1 MPKKKKLYIVR
12 KEFDGYGG
20 AENVAKRYLSGFEV
34 FFDVS
39 LIYAGSEMEGY
50 TFSGRH
56 GPGWFRSLSFAS
68 SVNKFLSNKSD
79 ELVFSMTRGI
89 SGTIFR
95 MGDGVHECWLRRK
108 RSGIVK
114 RISNPNHLF
123 TPILERSSIQKSKYI
138 VPNSSLIFKEL
149 ERFYPE
155 HKHKCKV
162 IHNGYNRA
170 IFKFASSSERELLKA
185 EHKLS
190 NNCLNILFCANGWER
205 KGLTHALELLS
216 KLTKIA
222 PAHLWVAGRGDLISY
237 RKRIECLGVSNY
249 ITFLGSIPD
258 TQTWYQMADLLILPT
273 LYDPFSNSCL
283 EALASGCPVLTTQS
297 NGASECLNE
306 TNGLSVKSPR
316 DVLQESVI
324 EWSKNVKN
332 LDRKI
337 ISDSVK
343 SLTSGNEINAYLN
356 LLQSCGH

>member
-20 AENVAKRYLSGFEV
+20 AENVAKRYLTGFEN

-89 SGTIFR
+89 PGTIFR

-114 RISNPNHLF
+114 RISNPNHLV
-123 TPILERSSIQKSKYI
+123 TPILERSSIQKSKHI

-149 ERFYPE
+149 EQFYPE
-155 HKHKCKV
+155 HSYKFKV
-162 IHNGYNRA
+162 IHNGYNPT

-190 NNCLNILFCANGWER
+190 NNCLNLLFCANGWER
-205 KGLTHALELLS
+205 KGLTHALEFLS

-222 PAHLWVAGRGDLISY
+222 PAHLWVAGRGDQHIYSQT
-237 RKRIECLGVSNY
+237 IEKLDLPNQV
-249 ITFLGSIPD
+249 TFLGTVAD
-258 TQTWYQMADLLILPT
+258 TRPWYQMADLFILPT

-283 EALASGCPVLTTQS
+283 EALACGCPVLTTQS
-297 NGASECLNE
+297 NGASECINE
-306 TNGLSVKSPR
+306 TNGLAVNSPR
-316 DVLQESVI
+316 DVLQDSVI
-324 EWSKNVKN
+324 EWSKNIKN
-332 LDRKI
+332 LERKI
-337 ISDSVK
+337 ISNSVK
-343 SLTSGNEINAYLN
+343 SLTSENEINSYLN